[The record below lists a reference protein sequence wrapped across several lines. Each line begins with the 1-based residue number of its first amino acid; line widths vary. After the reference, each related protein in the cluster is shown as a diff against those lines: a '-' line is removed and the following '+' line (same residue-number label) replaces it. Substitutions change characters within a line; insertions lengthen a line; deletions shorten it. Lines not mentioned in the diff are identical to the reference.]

1 MKLHTERIEREDLVL
16 FLNACLA
23 ATSQAEYYE
32 DARGQRLALDFLHA
46 YVAANY
52 RDLYVRTLAVDINH
66 HAQGRIVRQCLAAP
80 APDTAAVNRATEG
93 ALLAATLRA
102 LPPQR
107 VYRLFEALCGQRVT
121 NRRVRAVARQWLAT
135 RDLTLDA
142 VKYRRALRTLV
153 AHLHLAT
160 PGETGAFLF
169 ARDHRHAAWKTPLF
183 EAWRRAHF
191 SAEAVY
197 ALPYSVALG
206 FVRKHKIPRDRFLEG
221 IAPRMTR
228 AERARTQQAAV
239 RAEATVAP
247 VDPGT
252 LGATGLCLYA
262 WSLPRPQGDAQRAVL
277 EAALARCIAALRD
290 RTGLRLGRVAAVL
303 DGSRSMVGSREKHL
317 RPLAVTV
324 GIDALLRASSVT
336 YSAHWT
342 DGDARTPWLDRRP
355 RGATRLAHRLLD
367 AFGTDAEL
375 VVIVSDGYENDPPGA
390 LAQVLRAFRSRLDP
404 ARRVSV
410 VHINPVFEAAALG
423 APSFGPHCPMV
434 SVRDVDDVPTALG
447 FARFADGHSTLDVLR
462 AYLDARVKERLG
474 AHTEAP
480 EEAPEDAPEDA
491 LAEAPEAS
499 P

>member
-1 MKLHTERIEREDLVL
+1 VKLHTERIEREDLVL

-32 DARGQRLALDFLHA
+32 DARGQSLALDFLHA

-66 HAQGRIVRQCLAAP
+66 HAQGRIVRQCLTRPPPTRPPPIVRPRAP
-80 APDTAAVNRATEG
+80 SSPRRSAPSPRSGCTGSSRPC
-93 ALLAATLRA
+93 AL
-102 LPPQR
+102 
-107 VYRLFEALCGQRVT
+107 QRVT

-239 RAEATVAP
+239 RAEAKVAP

-367 AFGTDAEL
+367 ALRHRCRARGDRLRRLRKRPAWR
-375 VVIVSDGYENDPPGA
+375 PRPGA
-390 LAQVLRAFRSRLDP
+390 P
-404 ARRVSV
+404 RVSFA
-410 VHINPVFEAAALG
+410 PRPRAA
-423 APSFGPHCPMV
+423 
-434 SVRDVDDVPTALG
+434 R
-447 FARFADGHSTLDVLR
+447 
-462 AYLDARVKERLG
+462 ERG
-474 AHTEAP
+474 AHQP
-480 EEAPEDAPEDA
+480 RV
-491 LAEAPEAS
+491 
-499 P
+499 